1 MVTSGNHLLYT
12 VYIYIIFITYA
23 FGLPPAGTYKVP
35 GTFLIAVM
43 TTWDIVPEEK
53 AMFFSGSQGRKCSK
67 MF

>member
-1 MVTSGNHLLYT
+1 MSGNHL
-12 VYIYIIFITYA
+12 YIYIYDIITYA

-35 GTFLIAVM
+35 GTFLIAVI

-53 AMFFSGSQGRKCSK
+53 AMFFSGSQGRKRSK